1 MSLRNLMTLMTLF
14 RLASLTLLTGL
25 ALSLSACSSTP
36 LNRPG
41 SGAEAPATAAY
52 ASQLLG
58 PMALPVGTVIRA
70 DQSLIIGSGDNWV
83 GRVVLDVGRDLDAAY
98 AFFLESY
105 PAQGWT
111 VVSAIRGK
119 TSLMVLTRG
128 DRTATL
134 EMHDG
139 GLLGSS
145 VVMTVAPKNANVA
158 APKKL

>member
-1 MSLRNLMTLMTLF
+1 
-14 RLASLTLLTGL
+14 
-25 ALSLSACSSTP
+25 
-36 LNRPG
+36 
-41 SGAEAPATAAY
+41 
-52 ASQLLG
+52 
-58 PMALPVGTVIRA
+58 MALPAGTVIRA

-83 GRVVLDVGRDLDAAY
+83 GRAVLDVGRDLDAAY
-98 AFFLESY
+98 AFFLDSY

-139 GLLGSS
+139 GMLGST

>member
-1 MSLRNLMTLMTLF
+1 MNFLRWVLPPLAAVVCALG
-14 RLASLTLLTGL
+14 LAS
-25 ALSLSACSSTP
+25 CSSTP
-36 LNRPG
+36 LSSSP
-41 SGAEAPATAAY
+41 SGNPAQMAAT

-58 PMALPVGTVIRA
+58 PMALPAGTVIRA

-98 AFFLESY
+98 AFFLDGY

-119 TSLMVLTRG
+119 TSLMVMTRG

-139 GLLGSS
+139 GMLGST

>member
-1 MSLRNLMTLMTLF
+1 MNTLRT
-14 RLASLTLLTGL
+14 ACGLLWAVTFILGL
-25 ALSLSACSSTP
+25 AGCSSTP
-36 LNRPG
+36 LGRTA
-41 SGAEAPATAAY
+41 SGAEGQTAATAA
-52 ASQLLG
+52 QLIG
-58 PMALPVGTVIRA
+58 PLALPAGTVIRA

-83 GRVVLDVGRDLDAAY
+83 GRAVLDVGRDLDAAY

-139 GLLGSS
+139 GVLGST
-145 VVMTVAPKNANVA
+145 VVMTMAPKNANVA

>member
-1 MSLRNLMTLMTLF
+1 MNLLRLVLHPFGAVVCALG
-14 RLASLTLLTGL
+14 LAS
-25 ALSLSACSSTP
+25 CSSTP
-36 LNRPG
+36 LG
-41 SGAEAPATAAY
+41 SSPSGNSAQMAAT

-58 PMALPVGTVIRA
+58 PMALPAGTVIRA

-98 AFFLESY
+98 AFFLDGY

-119 TSLMVLTRG
+119 TSLMVMTRG

-139 GLLGSS
+139 GLLGST

>member
-1 MSLRNLMTLMTLF
+1 MNTLR
-14 RLASLTLLTGL
+14 SVSGLLWAT
-25 ALSLSACSSTP
+25 AFVLSLAGCSSTP
-36 LNRPG
+36 LGRSS
-41 SGAEAPATAAY
+41 SGAEATTAAT

-58 PMALPVGTVIRA
+58 PMALPAGTVIRA

-83 GRVVLDVGRDLDAAY
+83 GRAVLDVGRDLDAAY
-98 AFFLESY
+98 AFFLDSY

-139 GLLGSS
+139 GMLGST

>member
-1 MSLRNLMTLMTLF
+1 MNFLRWVLPPLAAVVCALG
-14 RLASLTLLTGL
+14 LAS
-25 ALSLSACSSTP
+25 CSSTP
-36 LNRPG
+36 LSSSP
-41 SGAEAPATAAY
+41 SGNPAQMAAT

-58 PMALPVGTVIRA
+58 PMALPAGTVIRA

-98 AFFLESY
+98 VFFLDGY

-119 TSLMVLTRG
+119 TSLMVMTRG
-128 DRTATL
+128 GRTATL

-139 GLLGSS
+139 GLLGST

>member
-1 MSLRNLMTLMTLF
+1 MNTARLIPLMLWLG
-14 RLASLTLLTGL
+14 LTLTWGLT
-25 ALSLSACSSTP
+25 ACSSTS
-36 LNRPG
+36 LNRPA
-41 SGAEAPATAAY
+41 SGEQTPATAAY

-58 PMALPVGTVIRA
+58 PMALPAGTVIRPE
-70 DQSLIIGSGDNWV
+70 QSLIIGSGDNWV

-98 AFFLESY
+98 AFFLDSY
-105 PAQGWT
+105 PAQGWS

-134 EMHDG
+134 EMSDG
-139 GLLGSS
+139 GLLGGT

-158 APKKL
+158 APKKP

>member
-1 MSLRNLMTLMTLF
+1 MNMFRPGTQSLLI
-14 RLASLTLLTGL
+14 A
-25 ALSLSACSSTP
+25 ALVLVGCSSTP
-36 LNRPG
+36 LGRST
-41 SGAEAPATAAY
+41 SGAEGQGTAAT

-58 PMALPVGTVIRA
+58 PMALPAGTVIRA

-98 AFFLESY
+98 AFFLDGY

-119 TSLMVLTRG
+119 TSLMVMTRG

-139 GLLGSS
+139 GMLGST

>member
-1 MSLRNLMTLMTLF
+1 MRTARFAPLLL
-14 RLASLTLLTGL
+14 LAGL
-25 ALSLSACSSTP
+25 ALNAGLSGCSSTS
-36 LNRPG
+36 LNRPA
-41 SGAEAPATAAY
+41 SGEQTPASAAY

-58 PMALPVGTVIRA
+58 PMALPAGTVIRA

-98 AFFLESY
+98 AFFLDNY

-128 DRTATL
+128 ERTATL
-134 EMHDG
+134 EMQDG
-139 GLLGSS
+139 GILGST

>member
-1 MSLRNLMTLMTLF
+1 MNLRTTLNTS
-14 RLASLTLLTGL
+14 RLGLQILLAGWVLALTG
-25 ALSLSACSSTP
+25 CSSTP

-41 SGAEAPATAAY
+41 SGAETPSTAAY

-83 GRVVLDVGRDLDAAY
+83 GRVALDVGRDLDAAY

-139 GLLGSS
+139 GLMGST

>member
-1 MSLRNLMTLMTLF
+1 MTSVCLAPLTWLATLAVVF
-14 RLASLTLLTGL
+14 
-25 ALSLSACSSTP
+25 ALGACSSTP
-36 LNRPG
+36 LGRTS
-41 SGAEAPATAAY
+41 SGANAPATAAY

-58 PMALPVGTVIRA
+58 PMALPTGAVIRA

-98 AFFLESY
+98 AFFLDGY

-119 TSLMVLTRG
+119 TSLMVMTRG

-139 GLLGSS
+139 GMLGST

>member
-1 MSLRNLMTLMTLF
+1 MNFLRWVLHPLGAVVCTLG
-14 RLASLTLLTGL
+14 LAS
-25 ALSLSACSSTP
+25 CSSTP
-36 LNRPG
+36 LG
-41 SGAEAPATAAY
+41 SSPSGNPAQTAAT

-58 PMALPVGTVIRA
+58 PMALPAGTVIRA

-98 AFFLESY
+98 AFFLDGY

-119 TSLMVLTRG
+119 TSLMVMTRG

-139 GLLGSS
+139 GLLGST

>member
-1 MSLRNLMTLMTLF
+1 MNLLRWVLPPLAAVVCALG
-14 RLASLTLLTGL
+14 LAS
-25 ALSLSACSSTP
+25 CSSTP
-36 LNRPG
+36 LG
-41 SGAEAPATAAY
+41 SSPSGNSAQMAAT

-58 PMALPVGTVIRA
+58 PMALPAGTVIRA

-98 AFFLESY
+98 AFFLDGY

-119 TSLMVLTRG
+119 TSLMVMTRG

-139 GLLGSS
+139 GLLGST

>member
-1 MSLRNLMTLMTLF
+1 MSKGFVMASP
-14 RLASLTLLTGL
+14 RLTPLIACTLL
-25 ALSLSACSSTP
+25 AWAVALSACSSTS
-36 LNRPG
+36 LGQNA
-41 SGAEAPATAAY
+41 SGATAPTAAVV

-58 PMALPVGTVIRA
+58 PMALPAGTVIRA

-83 GRVVLDVGRDLDAAY
+83 GRAVLDVGRDLDAAY
-98 AFFLESY
+98 AFFLDSY

-139 GLLGSS
+139 GMLGST

>member
-1 MSLRNLMTLMTLF
+1 MNLRTTLNTARLSLQIL
-14 RLASLTLLTGL
+14 LAAWVLALTG
-25 ALSLSACSSTP
+25 CSSTP

-41 SGAEAPATAAY
+41 SGAETPSTAAY

-139 GLLGSS
+139 GLMGST